1 MRHFLNE
8 IEVAPRNIDQIG
20 IISEFVNEV
29 DQLKLTTESI
39 ILTREAKNIIDDH
52 IENVG
57 LFEAI
62 PYRIQ
67 LNGVS
72 INYYADLLNDLSI
85 RDNEISVKITK
96 RKSQDDFIQKALG
109 TSFDLMKEKGV
120 IFNTFEVPYFV
131 VQDDQISK
139 AITLGITT
147 FVMTQEA
154 IRQYQSVAESINDI
168 IKAVTPSTGAGV
180 VIDWGDVIVLSL
192 RALFRIILFALLVIA
207 LIKLATQLFVL
218 IFPPKRKL
226 LATKFSEL
234 LKKGC
239 EYLGYQFESTIFE
252 DQPNWALLPVPLI
265 KERKSIYKY
274 LPDEFFSPFNKG
286 YPSTSDSV
294 STLGQFMDSLKIM
307 FNARLFI
314 QGNIIRLERRDYLY
328 NLSSEN
334 IFPALPL
341 QNERSDQYSYN
352 TDEVWKRYYIK
363 YSIDSTDTFTQ
374 DEIYDYHDAEYST
387 EALNIGNQDLI
398 SIKGLNQVNIPFALG
413 ARKNELTWF
422 EKIAKELF
430 EQIDLVVGLF
440 GGSSNYGSIIGERK
454 DILVIS
460 RDFFSITKVLYAV
473 GGKQPPEYT
482 DTISATALYNKYHSI
497 NEITNNAFEIRD
509 NVRVRIKDQDF
520 INLLENNYVEIG
532 GQICEII
539 SITHVDEKHE
549 SVISYRFPSD
559 YANGKVQIIKVN

>member
-1 MRHFLNE
+1 MKHFLNDIE
-8 IEVAPRNIDQIG
+8 ISPRNIDQIG

-39 ILTREAKNIIDDH
+39 ILTREAKKIIDDH

-62 PYRIQ
+62 PYRIE

-85 RDNEISVKITK
+85 RDQEISVKITK

-120 IFNTFEVPYFV
+120 IFDTFEVPYFII
-131 VQDDQISK
+131 QDDQISK

-147 FVMTQEA
+147 YVMTQET
-154 IRQYQSVAESINDI
+154 IRQAKEVAEAVNDV
-168 IKAVTPSTGAGV
+168 IKAVTLNIGLGV
-180 VIDWGDVIVLSL
+180 SVDWGDVIVLGL
-192 RALFRIILFALLVIA
+192 RALFKIILFALLVVA
-207 LIKLATQLFVL
+207 LIRLATQLFVL

-226 LATKFSEL
+226 LGTKFSEL
-234 LKKGC
+234 LTKGC
-239 EYLGYQFESTIFE
+239 QYLGYQFESTIFE
-252 DQPNWALLPVPLI
+252 NEPNWSLLPVPLI

-294 STLGQFMDSLKIM
+294 STLGQFVDALKIM

-314 QGNIIRLERRDYLY
+314 QGNVIRLERRDYLY
-328 NLSSEN
+328 NLSVQNLS
-334 IFPALPL
+334 PALVL
-341 QNERSDQYSYN
+341 QSDRSDQYSYN

-363 YSIDSTDTFTQ
+363 YSIDSSDTFTQ
-374 DEIYDYHDAEYST
+374 DEIYDFHDAEYST
-387 EALNIGNQDLI
+387 EPLNVGNEDLI

-430 EQIDLVVGLF
+430 DYIDNVIGLF
-440 GGSSNYGSIIGERK
+440 GGSTNYGSSIGERK
-454 DILVIS
+454 NALVIS
-460 RDFFSITKVLYAV
+460 NDFFSITKVLYAV
-473 GGKQPPEYT
+473 GGKQPPNYT
-482 DTISATALYNKYHSI
+482 DTISATALYDKYHYI
-497 NEITNNAFEIRD
+497 NAITNNAFEIRE
-509 NVRVRIKDQDF
+509 NARVRIKDQEF
-520 INLLENNYVEIG
+520 INLLENNYVEIED
-532 GQICEII
+532 QICEII
-539 SITHVDEKHE
+539 SITHIDEKHE
-549 SVISYRFPSD
+549 TNISYRYPSN
-559 YANGKVQIIKVN
+559 YAQGKVQIIKIN

>member
-1 MRHFLNE
+1 MRHFLND
-8 IEVAPRNIDQIG
+8 IEVAPRNLDQIG

-29 DQLKLTTESI
+29 DQLKLTSESI

-85 RDNEISVKITK
+85 RDNEISIKITK

-109 TSFDLMKEKGV
+109 TSFDLMAEKGV

-154 IRQYQSVAESINDI
+154 IRQYNSVAESINDI

-180 VIDWGDVIVLSL
+180 VIDWGDVFVLSL
-192 RALFRIILFALLVIA
+192 RALFKIIIFALLVIA

-218 IFPPKRKL
+218 LFPPKRKL

-234 LKKGC
+234 LNKGC
-239 EYLGYQFESTIFE
+239 EYLGYQFESTIFQ
-252 DQPNWALLPVPLI
+252 DQPNWSLLPVPLI

-294 STLGQFMDSLKIM
+294 STLGQLMDSLKIM

-334 IFPALPL
+334 LFPALTL
-341 QNERSDQYSYN
+341 QNERSDQFSYN

-363 YSIDSTDTFTQ
+363 YSIDSSDTFTQ

-413 ARKNELTWF
+413 ARKNELTWS

-430 EQIDLVVGLF
+430 EQIDLVIGLF

-497 NEITNNAFEIRD
+497 NEITNNAYEIRD

-559 YANGKVQIIKVN
+559 YANGKVEIIKVN